1 MSNNLLSML
10 LSAGNN
16 AFDEN
21 GEPTQAVLID
31 APVVPEPAPEAP
43 VVADPVVVPVADPV
57 VDPVDPVPAPVVDPA
72 PDIETPPVVT
82 TDPVEPQPETLS
94 IVLAINE
101 DEQELVAA
109 STAAAQAEVNLIDAD
124 CVLEDSET
132 QLTEQAQIVSEV
144 ENVVASME
152 SFIGSPMSMQDAIGL
167 QKWVASATRGD
178 YDQTKVVGSLEDFGN
193 EVSTDDALSAGLE
206 GIGDFLKAA
215 RNKLSDLRKVMVANW
230 GSFFKEAFLG
240 FDKVARRA
248 DALAKIAKS
257 TSGESNSSSIQL
269 PLDTAWRL
277 VKDGKVSQNLPKDL
291 ADLGKFTK
299 LVFKDNA
306 DALIVHRKKLVDIAV
321 RLSTAEYDDAVKI
334 AKELVSYDLPVINV
348 CKTKVQTNS
357 NTVDAYRSDEVLGG
371 VAVTFAK
378 PVDKINGQLPLS
390 RQLADKWN
398 NIIRTDVGVAATG
411 KKTPKLDVAIDT
423 LQPAE
428 IAKLADDV
436 SAILGD
442 VKQYRTNYVDWYAT
456 NTDLDRVIAV
466 LANVPWS
473 GDAGTTVVDNSTDMD
488 GNTTSTVTIIGLN
501 QDIAD
506 VVECMHD
513 LYSYLTVAPIRAF
526 TAELLPILNRAL
538 EVGERSLAT
547 YSDNNLS

>member
-1 MSNNLLSML
+1 MSNNLLNML

-21 GEPTQAVLID
+21 GQPTPAVLVD
-31 APVVPEPAPEAP
+31 APVVPEPAP
-43 VVADPVVVPVADPV
+43 VVVPEPEA
-57 VDPVDPVPAPVVDPA
+57 PVDPVVPSDPA

-82 TDPVEPQPETLS
+82 VDPVEPQPEAVSL
-94 IVLAINE
+94 VLAINE

-109 STAAAQAEVNLIDAD
+109 STAAAQAEVDLIDAD
-124 CVLEDSET
+124 CELECSED
-132 QLTEQAQIVSEV
+132 QLTEQVQIVSEV

-152 SFIGSPMSMQDAIGL
+152 GFVGSPMSMQDAIGL
-167 QKWVASATRGD
+167 QKWVVSATRGE
-178 YDQTKVVGSLEDFGN
+178 YDQSKVVGSLEAFGN
-193 EVSTDDALSAGLE
+193 DVSTDDALNAGLE

-215 RNKLSDLRKVMVANW
+215 RNKLSDIRKVMVANW
-230 GSFFKEAFLG
+230 ANFFKEAFLG

-248 DALAKIAKS
+248 EALGKIAKA

-299 LVFKDNA
+299 SVFKDNA
-306 DALIVHRKKLVDIAV
+306 EALLIHRKKLVDIAV
-321 RLSTAEYDDAVKI
+321 RLSTADYDDALKI
-334 AKELVSYDLPVINV
+334 AKELVNYELPGVNV
-348 CKTKVQTNS
+348 CKIKVQTNS
-357 NTVDAYRSDEVLGG
+357 NTVDLYRSDEVLGG
-371 VAVTFAK
+371 VAVTFAR
-378 PVDKINGQLPLS
+378 PVDKVNAQLPLS

-398 NIIRTDVGVAATG
+398 NIIRTDVSVAATG

-442 VKQYRTNYVDWYAT
+442 VKQYRTNYADWYAS
-456 NTDLDRVIAV
+456 NTDLDRALSV

-473 GDAGTTVVDNSTDMD
+473 SDQGTTVVDNQTDAN
-488 GNTTSTVTIIGLN
+488 GNTTSVVSIIGLN
-501 QDIAD
+501 EDIAD
-506 VVECMHD
+506 VVECLHD
-513 LYSYLTVAPIRAF
+513 AYSYLTVGPIRAF

>member
-1 MSNNLLSML
+1 MGNNYLGLL

-21 GEPTQAVLID
+21 GEPAQPVLVD
-31 APVVPEPAPEAP
+31 APVVPEP
-43 VVADPVVVPVADPV
+43 VVDVPV
-57 VDPVDPVPAPVVDPA
+57 VDPIVEPVVDPA
-72 PDIETPPVVT
+72 PDVETPPVVT
-82 TDPVEPQPETLS
+82 ADPVEPQPETLS

-109 STAAAQAEVNLIDAD
+109 SSAAAQAEVALIDAD
-124 CVLEDSET
+124 CVLDDSET
-132 QLTEQAQIVSEV
+132 QLTEQAQVVSEV

-152 SFIGSPMSMQDAIGL
+152 SFIGSPMSMQDAVGL
-167 QKWVASATRGD
+167 QKWVVSATRGE
-178 YDQTKVVGSLEDFGN
+178 YDQSKVVGSLESFGN
-193 EVSTDDALSAGLE
+193 DVATDDALSAGLE
-206 GIGDFLKAA
+206 GIGEFLKAA
-215 RNKLSDLRKVMVANW
+215 RNKLSDIRKVMVANW
-230 GSFFKEAFLG
+230 ANFFKEAFLG

-248 DALAKIAKS
+248 EALAKIAKN
-257 TSGESNSSSIQL
+257 TAGESNSSSIQL

-291 ADLGKFTK
+291 GDLGKFTK
-299 LVFKDNA
+299 LIFKDNA
-306 DALIVHRKKLVDIAV
+306 DALVIHRKKLVDIAI

-334 AKELVSYDLPVINV
+334 AKELVSYELPGVAV
-348 CKTKVQTNS
+348 CKIKVQSNS
-357 NTVDAYRSDEVLGG
+357 NTVDLYRSDEVLGG

-378 PVDKINGQLPLS
+378 PVDKINAQLPLT
-390 RQLADKWN
+390 RQLNDKWN
-398 NIIRTDVGVAATG
+398 NVIRTDVSVAATG

-442 VKQYRTNYVDWYAT
+442 VKQYRTNYSDWYAS
-456 NTDLDRVIAV
+456 NTDLDRAIAV

-473 GDAGTTVVDNSTDMD
+473 GDNGTTVVDSNTDANGNSV
-488 GNTTSTVTIIGLN
+488 SVVSIIGLN

-506 VVECMHD
+506 VVDAIHD
-513 LYSYLTVAPIRAF
+513 QYSYLTVAPIRAF
-526 TAELLPILNRAL
+526 TAELLPILNRVL

>member
-1 MSNNLLSML
+1 MGNNYLSLL

-21 GEPTQAVLID
+21 GEPVQSVLID
-31 APVVPEPAPEAP
+31 APVVPEP
-43 VVADPVVVPVADPV
+43 
-57 VDPVDPVPAPVVDPA
+57 VPAPVVDVPVVEPIVEPVADPA
-72 PDIETPPVVT
+72 PDVATPPVIT
-82 TDPVEPQPETLS
+82 IDPEAPQPETPG

-109 STAAAQAEVNLIDAD
+109 ATAAAQAEVSLIDAD
-124 CVLEDSET
+124 CELENTEA
-132 QLTEQAQIVSEV
+132 QLTEQAQVVSEV

-152 SFIGSPMSMQDAIGL
+152 SFVGSPMSMQDAVGL
-167 QKWVASATRGD
+167 QKWVVSATRGE
-178 YDQTKVVGSLEDFGN
+178 YDQAKVVGSLEAFGN
-193 EVSTDDALSAGLE
+193 DTSTDDALNAGLE
-206 GIGDFLKAA
+206 GIGEYLKAA
-215 RNKLSDLRKVMVANW
+215 RNKLGDIRKVMVASWAN
-230 GSFFKEAFLG
+230 FFKEAFLG

-257 TSGESNSSSIQL
+257 TAGESNASSIQL

-306 DALIVHRKKLVDIAV
+306 DSLLVHRKKLVDIAV
-321 RLSTAEYDDAVKI
+321 RLSTAEYDDALKI
-334 AKELVSYDLPVINV
+334 AKELVNYELPTVGV
-348 CKTKVQTNS
+348 CKIKVQTNS
-357 NTVDAYRSDEVLGG
+357 NTVDLYRSDEVLGG
-371 VAVTFAK
+371 VALTFAK
-378 PVDKINGQLPLS
+378 PVDKINAQLPLS

-398 NIIRTDVGVAATG
+398 NVIRTDVSVAATG

-423 LQPAE
+423 LQPSE

-442 VKQYRTNYVDWYAT
+442 VKQYRTNYATWYAA
-456 NTDLDRVIAV
+456 NTDLDRAIAV

-473 GDAGTTVVDNSTDMD
+473 GDNGTTVVDSETDAN
-488 GNTTSTVTIIGLN
+488 GNTVTEVSIIGLN

-506 VVECMHD
+506 VVDALHD
-513 LYSYLTVAPIRAF
+513 QYSYLTVAPIRAF

>member
-1 MSNNLLSML
+1 MGNNYLGLLL
-10 LSAGNN
+10 TAGNN

-21 GEPTQAVLID
+21 GVPAQPVLVD
-31 APVVPEPAPEAP
+31 APVVPEPAPVVEVP
-43 VVADPVVVPVADPV
+43 VVDPIADPVPVPVADP
-57 VDPVDPVPAPVVDPA
+57 A
-72 PDIETPPVVT
+72 PDIDTPPVVT
-82 TDPVEPQPETLS
+82 IDPVEPQPETPS

-109 STAAAQAEVNLIDAD
+109 ATAAAQAEVALIDAD
-124 CVLEDSET
+124 CALEDSET

-152 SFIGSPMSMQDAIGL
+152 SFVGSPMSMQDAVGL
-167 QKWVASATRGD
+167 QKWVVSATRGE
-178 YDQTKVVGSLEDFGN
+178 YDQNKVVGSLESFGN
-193 EVSTDDALSAGLE
+193 DISTDDALNAGLE

-215 RNKLSDLRKVMVANW
+215 RNKLGDIRKVMVANW
-230 GSFFKEAFLG
+230 ASFFKEAFLG

-248 DALAKIAKS
+248 EAVAKIAKS
-257 TSGESNSSSIQL
+257 TSGESNASSIQL

-299 LVFKDNA
+299 LIFKDNA

-321 RLSTAEYDDAVKI
+321 RLSTAEYDDALKI
-334 AKELVSYDLPVINV
+334 AKELVNYELPTVGV
-348 CKTKVQTNS
+348 CKIKVQSNS
-357 NTVDAYRSDEVLGG
+357 NTVDLYRSDEVLGG

-378 PVDKINGQLPLS
+378 PVDKINAQLPLS

-398 NIIRTDVGVAATG
+398 NIIRTDVSVAATG

-442 VKQYRTNYVDWYAT
+442 VKQYRTNYADWYAS
-456 NTDLDRVIAV
+456 NTDLDRAIAV

-473 GDAGTTVVDNSTDMD
+473 GDNGTTVVDNDTDAN
-488 GNTTSTVTIIGLN
+488 GNSVSVVSIIGLN

-506 VVECMHD
+506 VVDSLHD
-513 LYSYLTVAPIRAF
+513 QYSYLTVAPIRAF
-526 TAELLPILNRAL
+526 TAELLPILNRVL